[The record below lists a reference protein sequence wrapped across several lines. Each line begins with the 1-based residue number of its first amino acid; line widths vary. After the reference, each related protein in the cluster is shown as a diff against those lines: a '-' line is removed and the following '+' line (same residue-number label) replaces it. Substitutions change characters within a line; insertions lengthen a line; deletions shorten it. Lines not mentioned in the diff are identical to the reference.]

1 MANKRDQ
8 AFLKLANELTDWF
21 KYTYTNL
28 ALDELAP
35 AIMNSREKREELAT
49 HLNEWAKDLFGR
61 AADAVEKNFN
71 GRPQIGGFGI
81 PELIYFPGY
90 SPLNPQYLKRKTDG
104 YGVGKKGAYTH
115 VHPARRPSSFFLL
128 SGKLQDN
135 LRGLAGSLPTI
146 RPDMVRVSRV
156 VQSETHRLNPKTGRI
171 DRTFR
176 VLIDELGQFTNRP
189 VTSGWEVKVFL
200 PPGLSVTNGVRGSLE
215 KILFPGSENAE
226 TVNKL
231 VNAGSGS
238 RPYRPLLGPY
248 VEWFLKYRT
257 PDAIR
262 QAYSRKP

>member
-35 AIMNSREKREELAT
+35 AIMNSRRKREELAT
-49 HLNEWAKDLFGR
+49 HLNEWAKDLFDR
-61 AADAVEKNFN
+61 VAEAISSNYS
-71 GRPQIGGFGI
+71 GGSQVGGSGI
-81 PELIYFPGY
+81 PEKIYFPLY
-90 SPLNPQYLKRKTDG
+90 RTLNPGYLKRKTEG
-104 YGVGKKGAYTH
+104 YGIGKKGAYTH
-115 VHPARRPSSFFLL
+115 RYPAREPSSYFLL
-128 SGKLQDN
+128 SGQ
-135 LRGLAGSLPTI
+135 LRSDILGLRSTLPSI
-146 RPDMVRVSRV
+146 RPDMVRVKRAV
-156 VQSETHRLNPKTGRI
+156 RSETHRLNPKTGRV
-171 DRTFR
+171 DRTFN
-176 VLIDELGQFTNRP
+176 VLRDEMGRFMKGP
-189 VTSGWEVKVFL
+189 VTSGWVVQVLL
-200 PPGLSVTNGVRGSLE
+200 PPALSVEDPYPGEVESL
-215 KILFPGSENAE
+215 LFPDNRAA
-226 TVNKL
+226 VNKL